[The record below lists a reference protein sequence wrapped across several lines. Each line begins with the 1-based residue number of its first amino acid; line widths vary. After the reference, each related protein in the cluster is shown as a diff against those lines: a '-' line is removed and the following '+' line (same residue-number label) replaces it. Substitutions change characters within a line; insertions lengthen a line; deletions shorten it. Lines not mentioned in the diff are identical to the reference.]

1 LGSSGSVVPLF
12 QKQIKNGGPI
22 TVTDPKIIRYFMT
35 IREASQLVIQAGAMS
50 SEGEIFLLDMGEPVQ
65 IVDLAKNMILLSG
78 MSVKDEKNPEGD
90 IEITFTGLRPGEKLL
105 EELLIDENA
114 QPTKHNEIMVANEKG
129 SNWNVIKDSLIE
141 LEKAILYDDYNKI
154 N

>member
-1 LGSSGSVVPLF
+1 
-12 QKQIKNGGPI
+12 
-22 TVTDPKIIRYFMT
+22 M
-35 IREASQLVIQAGAMS
+35 
-50 SEGEIFLLDMGEPVQ
+50 
-65 IVDLAKNMILLSG
+65 
-78 MSVKDEKNPEGD
+78 
-90 IEITFTGLRPGEKLL
+90 
-105 EELLIDENA
+105 